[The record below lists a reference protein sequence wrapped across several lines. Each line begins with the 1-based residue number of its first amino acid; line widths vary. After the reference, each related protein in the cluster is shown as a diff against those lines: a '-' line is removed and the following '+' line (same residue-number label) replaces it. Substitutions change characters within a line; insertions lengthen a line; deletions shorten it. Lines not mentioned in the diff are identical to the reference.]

1 MMRER
6 DVVVIV
12 VVLYLRLVSH
22 FDPVQ
27 KMLVVMQYTVTMNKV
42 SFFADD
48 FCRYFA
54 KLVELRE
61 REKLLI
67 CFERKIEFYVFN
79 LCL

>member
-12 VVLYLRLVSH
+12 VVDFYLRLVSH

-48 FCRYFA
+48 FCSYFA

-61 REKLLI
+61 RN
-67 CFERKIEFYVFN
+67 F
-79 LCL
+79 